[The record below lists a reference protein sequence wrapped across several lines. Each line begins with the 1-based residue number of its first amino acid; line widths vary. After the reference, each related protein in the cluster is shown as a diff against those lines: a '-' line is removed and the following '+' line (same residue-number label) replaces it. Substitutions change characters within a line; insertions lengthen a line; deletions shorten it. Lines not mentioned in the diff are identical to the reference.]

1 MKDFLK
7 YVGATIVGLIMF
19 FVVIT
24 LFGLMSIVGMVAS
37 SDAAQKVEDNSV
49 LILKLD
55 GNMQEQATESIKDEL
70 MGTQGLALDET
81 LSAIKKAKANENVKG
96 IYMEMG
102 SLGADFAQL
111 EEIRNALVDFK
122 KSGKWIVTYGD
133 TYSQGCYYLAT
144 TADKI
149 YMNPQGTVDWHGIG
163 GQMVFL
169 KDAYAKVGIKMI
181 PFKCGKYK
189 SATEIYTEDKMSQPS
204 REQTERYVNGWW
216 NAICEAV
223 SRSRHISKDSL
234 NAYAD
239 RYIGLEDPAN
249 MVKYKFVDG
258 LLYSDQVKA
267 SVKKLLK
274 LDDDATIHQISVSG
288 MVNTTD
294 NSEGEAVAVYYAYG
308 DIVDD
313 AQEAS
318 SLWGEHQ
325 IVGKDVCKDLADL
338 TDDDDIKAVVIR
350 VNSGGGSAYASE
362 QIWHQVQLLKAKKP
376 VVISMGGAAASGGYY
391 ISCPASYIYAEPTTI
406 TGSIGIFGIAMDR
419 SELMTQKLGFKYD
432 EVKTNR
438 NATMGSEVM
447 PMTEEQKRYLQT
459 AIDRGYNLFKTRVA
473 NGRRL
478 TMDQVE
484 ALAQGHVY
492 LGSDAMKLKLV
503 DALGG
508 LDQAVAKAAQLAKL
522 KEFHTTSYPGPT
534 SIWDNIIDSGDQS
547 DNALQEMLRSTLG
560 DYYEPF
566 MLMRQARSQ
575 AGIQARMPFIIGM
588 R

>member
-338 TDDDDIKAVVIR
+338 ADNDDIKAVVIR

-438 NATMGSEVM
+438 NATMGSEVT
-447 PMTEEQKRYLQT
+447 PMTEEQRRYLQT

-522 KEFHTTSYPGPT
+522 KEYHTTSYPGPT

>member
-522 KEFHTTSYPGPT
+522 KEYHTTSYPGPT

>member
-19 FVVIT
+19 FVIIV

-81 LSAIKKAKANENVKG
+81 LSAIKKAKANDNVKG

-149 YMNPQGTVDWHGIG
+149 YLNPQGTVDWHGIG

-258 LLYSDQVKA
+258 LLYSDQVKT

-294 NSEGEAVAVYYAYG
+294 NSEGETVAVYYAYG

-362 QIWHQVQLLKAKKP
+362 QIWHQVQLLKARKP

-419 SELMTQKLGFKYD
+419 SELMTRKLGFKYD

-438 NATMGSEVM
+438 NTTLGSEVT

-473 NGRRL
+473 NGRHL

-522 KEFHTTSYPGPT
+522 KEYHTTSYPGPT
-534 SIWDNIIDSGDQS
+534 SILDNIIDSGDQS